1 MKITIETPR
10 PGEENE
16 IIVRCTSLDDRLMN
30 LICALKTEQ
39 DHKLTGYVDEKIV
52 MLSPQNIFYFESVDN
67 KVFAYTDKGVY
78 EVHKKLYEIEAEYS
92 YTDFLRISK
101 SSIVNVSKIAY
112 LKPIF
117 NGRFEAKLKNNEKI
131 IISRQYVL
139 DLKQKLGI

>member
-10 PGEENE
+10 PGEEDE

-101 SSIVNVSKIAY
+101 STIVNVAKIAY

-117 NGRFEAKLKNNEKI
+117 NGRFEAKLKNNETI

-139 DLKQKLGI
+139 DLKKKLGI